1 MSCGAERIQSP
12 WPSHAGD
19 PPTTSPAYLVDNFL
33 LLGML
38 LTKAG
43 HLPPQGLV
51 FVLHGQELGVHTLL
65 FPLHQ
70 LHICQQPGDTV
81 LAYFYVLTLQGGHAG
96 HFPLDV
102 LKELFL
108 AT

>member
-51 FVLHGQELGVHTLL
+51 FAATHCWVNWVTLEESESQAVDGQGWTR
-65 FPLHQ
+65 
-70 LHICQQPGDTV
+70 
-81 LAYFYVLTLQGGHAG
+81 
-96 HFPLDV
+96 
-102 LKELFL
+102 
-108 AT
+108 